1 MTVALLE
8 GLIPHPTQAAL
19 RVEIP
24 MPVFF
29 GGKRAGEPVGWL
41 AINQK
46 PTTVAES
53 IVWNAAVS
61 AWRVGARD
69 GYRKVRVPKLDR
81 VYVTFA
87 VRYAAKT
94 SKSHRHD
101 APNLEPTYKPIVDAL
116 QPQRVEMREKTK
128 KVRGR
133 SIRTKEPVIHYG
145 WGVIPNDNAAGLV
158 RGGQWIGEDL
168 EPGSPHGGMIVAYVF
183 PYAGVGV
190 P

>member
-8 GLIPHPTQAAL
+8 GLIAHPTQPAV

-24 MPVFF
+24 MPVFAA
-29 GGKRAGEPVGWL
+29 GKRAGEPVGWL

-46 PTTVAES
+46 PKTVADS

-61 AWRVGARD
+61 CWRVAARD
-69 GYRKVRVPKLDR
+69 GYRRARVPKLGR
-81 VYVTFA
+81 VYVTFT

-101 APNLEPTYKPIVDAL
+101 APNLEFTYKPVVDAL
-116 QPQRVEMREKTK
+116 QPQRVEMREAVK

-133 SIRTKEPVIHYG
+133 TIRTKVPVIHYG
-145 WGVIPNDNAAGLV
+145 WGVIANDNAAGLV
-158 RGGQWIGEDL
+158 RGGQWIGDDL
-168 EPGSPHGGMIVAYVF
+168 DRDSPYGGMIVAYVF
-183 PYAGVGV
+183 PYAEVGA
-190 P
+190 